1 MNYTPKR
8 WIRLGLGAAL
18 IGTAGLAAC
27 GGEGGEAGETGAAAL
42 SAPGGAAAS
51 GEGGEMGEG
60 EGGEGVTALDPAL
73 LLPIDER
80 AVLISSQVAAA
91 GALARMGQTSD
102 AAEHLRLA
110 VSEIKPGGLS
120 RLVENG
126 FDPDLFE
133 TAADKLASGAPPEEA
148 EAGLV
153 AVEANAAALEE
164 TAAGEPVPL
173 IALLIKRCQNAYQ
186 SGVSLNNQIEDPI
199 AYQDAYGYAVTA
211 QRLAGTLEGEDA
223 SGLQLELRMLVLMW
237 PAEGPVSGD
246 LPAPPMTFLSQL
258 SRVQQELS
266 ALQ

>member
-1 MNYTPKR
+1 
-8 WIRLGLGAAL
+8 
-18 IGTAGLAAC
+18 
-27 GGEGGEAGETGAAAL
+27 
-42 SAPGGAAAS
+42 
-51 GEGGEMGEG
+51 MGEG

-164 TAAGEPVPL
+164 TAAGSPSP
-173 IALLIKRCQNAYQ
+173 
-186 SGVSLNNQIEDPI
+186 
-199 AYQDAYGYAVTA
+199 
-211 QRLAGTLEGEDA
+211 
-223 SGLQLELRMLVLMW
+223 
-237 PAEGPVSGD
+237 
-246 LPAPPMTFLSQL
+246 
-258 SRVQQELS
+258 
-266 ALQ
+266 